1 MSEQASEGK
10 RGTAEPTGSTA
21 EEALTSPTIINLTS
35 LMTRYKRDVTVSLK
49 NAEKQIQ
56 QIKAAMEKGQRVDS
70 NLLLEGML
78 KTALGNW
85 DNAKIAKSNLAQT
98 ISQFIGEVE
107 NVRTRFPDA
116 KELCDGRLASA
127 EKDEENYQTK
137 LDDFQA
143 QNLEFFASAK
153 STNSSQSSSRDN
165 SPRRGDRR
173 RFLQMKHLLPDT
185 LKGECTILE
194 FNKFKRDFGRWI
206 SSSYPDG
213 YEVKEFH
220 DSFMSRL
227 DPSWQAT
234 MISAGIEE
242 MSTETEVWE
251 ECDKCLLTSH
261 PIHNRRICFL
271 GQKMQ
276 KDELPSKYIARLKE
290 EATSAKISELTESA
304 LVLHIFGATLPN
316 TETMKPIKAL
326 VIEQL
331 RKNPNLAS
339 LSNVITKIKGL
350 ESDHNATSNIHKVK
364 EVKSTYECKLCK
376 KTHGRRECTVRCKHC
391 RMIGSHLSENCY
403 KKRDNKRDNKRDRSK
418 SRDRSDRRQKKRD
431 QSPAPRRDR
440 ARKVDRESDRESDRD
455 SEI

>member
-98 ISQFIGEVE
+98 ISQFIGEIE

-137 LDDFQA
+137 LDDFTA

-194 FNKFKRDFGRWI
+194 FNKFKRDFSRWI

-227 DPSWQAT
+227 DH
-234 MISAGIEE
+234 
-242 MSTETEVWE
+242 
-251 ECDKCLLTSH
+251 C
-261 PIHNRRICFL
+261 
-271 GQKMQ
+271 
-276 KDELPSKYIARLKE
+276 
-290 EATSAKISELTESA
+290 
-304 LVLHIFGATLPN
+304 
-316 TETMKPIKAL
+316 
-326 VIEQL
+326 
-331 RKNPNLAS
+331 
-339 LSNVITKIKGL
+339 
-350 ESDHNATSNIHKVK
+350 
-364 EVKSTYECKLCK
+364 
-376 KTHGRRECTVRCKHC
+376 GRP
-391 RMIGSHLSENCY
+391 
-403 KKRDNKRDNKRDRSK
+403 
-418 SRDRSDRRQKKRD
+418 Q
-431 QSPAPRRDR
+431 
-440 ARKVDRESDRESDRD
+440 
-455 SEI
+455 